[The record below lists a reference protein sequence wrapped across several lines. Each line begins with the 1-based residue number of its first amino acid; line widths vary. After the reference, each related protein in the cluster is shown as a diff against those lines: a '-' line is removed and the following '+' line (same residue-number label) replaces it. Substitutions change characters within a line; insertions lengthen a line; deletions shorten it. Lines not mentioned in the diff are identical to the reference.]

1 MRSLSQRM
9 FGWYALSAAV
19 FVGSLSGQTFGTV
32 TGEVKDTSGA
42 IVADAK
48 VTVRNTAT
56 NGVREVTTN
65 EEGLYTIP
73 ALNPGMYDV
82 RAEKSGFKAAS
93 RLGIELQV
101 QQSARVDF
109 TLEVGQVSEVVEVTG
124 APPLLA
130 TENATV

>member
-1 MRSLSQRM
+1 MRSLSQHVI
-9 FGWYALSAAV
+9 GWFALPATL

-42 IVADAK
+42 VIADAR

-56 NGVREVTTN
+56 NILREVTTN

-73 ALNPGMYDV
+73 ALNPGTYNV

-101 QQSARVDF
+101 QQTARVDF
-109 TLEVGQVSEVVEVTG
+109 TLEVGQVSETVEVTEIG
-124 APPLLA
+124 RAH
-130 TENATV
+130 V